1 MIKWLKW
8 LAAAVGGVV
17 VLLGAVA
24 LFIVWRIDP
33 NDYKGYLTDA
43 FEARTGRSLSIDDD
57 LRFELY
63 PWLAVE
69 TGGLVVGNAAGFPAQ
84 PFATIERVSARV
96 KLLPLLRHEVEVG
109 TVVVDGLTLN
119 LERNGSGH
127 GNWEDVL
134 AAKGGTADGT
144 PAPRVP
150 AAFERFGIAGIR
162 IRDGTVNW
170 TENGALR
177 YALTDIDADTG
188 SIGAAAPVDLDVGF
202 ELRDAGA
209 GRSARVQLTARA
221 AFADDVLRLDD
232 ADASVVVPE
241 GATAPPIDIAASWRA
256 LSVDTAAGTASVEAL
271 ATRAGTVRADWELA
285 GRQLFTEPVLTG
297 TVHIQDAPVSAA
309 ADLLTV
315 TLPPSVARTTLGSFD
330 AAVGFAVDAAARRL
344 SLDSVDVE
352 LLDARLTGRAKLGA
366 DRLHAEIHVPAFAP
380 RDPLRRLAAEYLPS
394 GIDVEAIGQIGVDA
408 IVDADLRAG
417 TAKISDV
424 RAELLGGRWRGE
436 LTKTGARRYR
446 GQLRSSRFAPQ
457 EFAAVFD
464 PLLTDTVQVS
474 ELGMLSIDTRFDYD
488 GERDTARLDPLALE
502 VFGLHGDGRLTARAL
517 STSAELSGEAHVA
530 EFTPR
535 DLFRRFGRTLPATSD
550 DTVLRSAAIDTG
562 FALNRS
568 TGTFRNLVLRLDDS
582 VIRGDFSVEDFEH
595 PAYRFALSVDGID
608 VDRYLPPRSDTAAA
622 GQRKL
627 GDIEL
632 AATPLDTLSFAG
644 RIEAKTL
651 TLGGL
656 AMQNVGTTLTIGDGA
671 AKLGDAKAT
680 LYGGR
685 FTGDLA
691 VDATGPEPRT
701 QLQGKVVKLALEP
714 LITALVGSADFSGD
728 SDFDLD
734 LSGHGK
740 TVTDN
745 VRSAAGRVS
754 FLLRNGAIDGF
765 NLGRTLCAAY
775 NLTQKL
781 PPPPDRPQ
789 TTSYGLIR
797 GTAEVTDGVA
807 TSSDLLA
814 RTSFMDVTGRGR
826 LDLVDRGLSYDLEAK
841 LTDSISIPQCQSMD
855 ALIGGSVPLTLRGT
869 LDAPE
874 IRPDFSEILR
884 RRAQDELKKRLQER
898 LQDRLRD
905 LL

>member
-8 LAAAVGGVV
+8 LAAAIAGVV
-17 VLLGAVA
+17 VLLAAAA
-24 LFIVWRIDP
+24 LLVVWRIDP

-43 FEARTGRSLSIDDD
+43 FESRTGRTLSIDRD
-57 LRFELY
+57 LRFEFY

-69 TGGLVVGNAAGFPAQ
+69 TGGLVIGNAAGFPAR
-84 PFATIERVSARV
+84 PFATIERLSARV

-109 TVVVDGLTLN
+109 TVVIDGLTLN
-119 LERNGSGH
+119 LERDSAGR
-127 GNWEDVL
+127 GNWEDLL
-134 AAKGGTADGT
+134 AARAGAADATA
-144 PAPRVP
+144 PPRPP
-150 AAFERFGIAGIR
+150 AAFERFGVAGVR
-162 IRDGTVNW
+162 LRDGAVDW
-170 TENGALR
+170 TEDGVLR
-177 YALTDIDADTG
+177 YALRDIDVDTG
-188 SIGAAAPVDLDVGF
+188 SIGAAAPVDLDVAF

-209 GRSARVQLTARA
+209 ARSTRVKLTTRA
-221 AFADDVLRLDD
+221 AFTDAVLRLDD
-232 ADASVVVPE
+232 ADASLTVPAAGTE
-241 GATAPPIDIAASWRA
+241 PAVDIAASWRI

-271 ATRAGTVRADWELA
+271 ATRAGDVRADWALT

-297 TVHIQDAPVSAA
+297 TVKTEDAPLTDALG
-309 ADLLTV
+309 LLAV
-315 TLPPSVARTTLGSFD
+315 TLPPSVARVRLGSFD
-330 AAVGFAVDAAARRL
+330 AAVGFAVDVVARRL
-344 SLDSVDVE
+344 TLDSVDVA
-352 LLDARLTGRAKLGA
+352 LLDARLTGRAELDA
-366 DRLHAEIHVPAFAP
+366 DRLHAELHVPAFEP
-380 RDPLRRLAAEYLPS
+380 RDPLRRLAAAYLPH
-394 GIDVEAIGQIGVDA
+394 GVD
-408 IVDADLRAG
+408 VDAVGQVAVDAVIDADVAAG
-417 TAKISDV
+417 TATIRDV
-424 RAELLGGRWRGE
+424 RAELLGARWRGE
-436 LTKTGARRYR
+436 LTKTGARHYQGR
-446 GQLRSSRFAPQ
+446 LRSSRFAPK

-464 PLLTDTVQVS
+464 PLLTDTVQVA

-488 GERDTARLDPLALE
+488 GDSGTASLDPLALE
-502 VFGLHGDGRLTARAL
+502 VFGLHANGRLAARGL
-517 STSAELSGEAHVA
+517 PGSAVLSGEAHVA

-535 DLFRRFGRTLPATSD
+535 DLFRRFGRALPATSD
-550 DTVLRSAAIDTG
+550 DTVLRSATIDTG
-562 FALNRS
+562 FTLGSSN
-568 TGTFRNLVLRLDDS
+568 GTFPNLVLHLDDS
-582 VIRGDFSVEDFEH
+582 VIRGDFGVEDFEH
-595 PAYRFALSVDGID
+595 PAYRFALSVDRID

-627 GDIEL
+627 GDIQL
-632 AATPLDTLSFAG
+632 AAEPLRTLRFAG
-644 RIEAKTL
+644 RIDAKDL

-656 AMQNVGTTLTIGDGA
+656 AMQDVGTTLTIGDGA
-671 AKLGDAKAT
+671 ARLGDAKAR

-685 FTGDLA
+685 FTGELA

-701 QLQGKVVKLALEP
+701 RLKGKVVKLALEP
-714 LITALVGSADFSGD
+714 LITALAGSADFSGN

-734 LSGHGK
+734 LTGHGK

-745 VRSAAGRVS
+745 VRSAAGRVG
-754 FLLRNGAIDGF
+754 FVLRDGAIDGF

-789 TTSYGLIR
+789 TTAYELIR
-797 GTAEVTDGVA
+797 GTADVTDGVA
-807 TSSDLLA
+807 ASSDLLA
-814 RTSFMDVTGRGR
+814 RAPFMDVTGSGR

-841 LTDSISIPQCQSMD
+841 LTGSISIPQCQSMD